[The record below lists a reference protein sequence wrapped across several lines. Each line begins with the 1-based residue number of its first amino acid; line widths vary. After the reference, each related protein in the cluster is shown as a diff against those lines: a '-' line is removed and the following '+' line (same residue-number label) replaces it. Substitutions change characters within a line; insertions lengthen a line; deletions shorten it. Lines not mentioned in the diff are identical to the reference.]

1 MQCLWYYDTHMKRLL
16 LVFSHPDD
24 ESLSC
29 GGTLAKYVKAGWH
42 VDLITATRGE
52 AGNVGPYTNISRDQ
66 LADIRQKELQKAA
79 ITLGI
84 DSITFLGYR
93 DGTLASLTPGELED
107 KVYKKMEEL
116 VPDTV
121 VTMDTSGVSNH
132 PDHIKMSYVT
142 TYAFQK
148 YAAWIETKLKDREE
162 AEQVFP
168 KLYYSCMPESVAQ
181 YLKQKKII
189 PVQSFGKLWRGTP
202 DKNIT
207 TVINIRRFAATK
219 RRALTSHISQ
229 QDDINRFLSLLSQPM
244 LKHEYFILRMYGTT
258 EVFMGKNDRVSN
270 AL

>member
-1 MQCLWYYDTHMKRLL
+1 MKRLL
-16 LVFSHPDD
+16 LVFAHPDD
-24 ESLSC
+24 ESFSC
-29 GGTLAKYVKAGWH
+29 GGTVAKYVKAGWH

-93 DGTLASLTPGELED
+93 DGTLASLIPGELED
-107 KVYKKMEEL
+107 KVHKKMEEL
-116 VPDTV
+116 VPDAVITL
-121 VTMDTSGVSNH
+121 DTTGVSNH
-132 PDHIKMSYVT
+132 PDHIKISYVT

-148 YAAWIETKLKDREE
+148 YAAWIEMKLKDREE
-162 AEQVFP
+162 AAQIFP
-168 KLYYSCMPESVAQ
+168 KLYYTCMPESVAD
-181 YLKQKKII
+181 YLKKKKII
-189 PVQSFGKLWRGTP
+189 PAESFGKPWRGTP

-207 TVINIRRFAATK
+207 TVINIMKFAAPK

-229 QDDINRFLSLLSQPM
+229 QDDINRFLSLPSQPM
-244 LKHEYFILRMYGTT
+244 LKHEYYILRMQGTT
-258 EVFMGKNDRVSN
+258 EVFMGKNDRMSN